1 MTTLA
6 RHGLRRIGAQAP
18 NAGKAHR
25 GRCGA
30 LLPGW
35 MLLSLILLAGCH
47 REAPEQALRETIA
60 SMQSAAEAND
70 STALFAPIAEDFAG
84 SEGMDRQAFRRYV
97 ALLGLRNSRIGVS
110 LGPLDVKLFGDRASA
125 RFTVA
130 LTGGAGLLP
139 ERAQVYDVDTGWRME
154 RGNWK
159 LISARWEA
167 RL

>member
-1 MTTLA
+1 MTLPA
-6 RHGLRRIGAQAP
+6 NLGLRWIGAQAP
-18 NAGKAHR
+18 NAGKAGGLDCR
-25 GRCGA
+25 A
-30 LLPGW
+30 LLRC
-35 MLLSLILLAGCH
+35 LLLVAMAFVAGCH
-47 REAPEQALRETIA
+47 RDPPERALRNTIA
-60 SMQSAAEAND
+60 AMQAAAEAND

-97 ALLGLRNSRIGVS
+97 TLLGLRNARVGVS
-110 LGPLDVKLFGDRASA
+110 LGPIEVKLFGDRASA

-139 ERAQVYDVDTGWRME
+139 ERAQVYNVDSGWRMD
-154 RGNWK
+154 GGKWK